1 MSNNNATQ
9 GLLFDPLIDSEAEVL
24 AIRAKA
30 MAMALEGKTIME
42 YSGEGTEY
50 SRKFTLPVEQVLS
63 ETRWCLKQMNP
74 LKYGWIS
81 KNSRPYYI

>member
-1 MSNNNATQ
+1 MSKNNATQ
-9 GLLFDPLIDSEAEVL
+9 GLLFDPIIDNEQTIL
-24 AIRAKA
+24 AIRAQ
-30 MAMALEGKTIME
+30 ALALAQEGKTIMD

-50 SRKFTLPVEQVLS
+50 KRKFTLPIEQVLS

-74 LKYGWIS
+74 LKYGYIS